1 MDGLRT
7 SFADLPWADLVA
19 LRNRYPGDAMMQ
31 SLLAPLEHRAYAREL
46 WKVDPVQAA
55 AMVGAIPAYQGA
67 KALHLT
73 PSDESS
79 TPASLD
85 ELFAGFQGL
94 IEGLR

>member
-1 MDGLRT
+1 M
-7 SFADLPWADLVA
+7 PWADLVA
-19 LRNRYPGDAMMQ
+19 LRSRYPGDAMMQ

-46 WKVDPVQAA
+46 SRIDPLQAVS
-55 AMVGAIPAYQGA
+55 MVGLIPAYQGA
-67 KALHLT
+67 KALHAT
-73 PSDESS
+73 PVDETS

>member
-1 MDGLRT
+1 MDNLRT
-7 SFADLPWADLVA
+7 GFADLPWADLVT
-19 LRNRYPGDAMMQ
+19 LRQRYPGDAMMQ

-46 WKVDPVQAA
+46 SKIDPFQAA
-55 AMVGAIPAYQGA
+55 AMVGLIPAYQGA
-67 KALHLT
+67 KALGIT
-73 PSDESS
+73 PRDNTS

>member
-7 SFADLPWADLVA
+7 SFADLPWSDLVT

-46 WKVDPVQAA
+46 SKIDPFQAA
-55 AMVGAIPAYQGA
+55 AMVGLIPAYQGA
-67 KALHLT
+67 KALGVM
-73 PSDESS
+73 PRDETS

-94 IEGLR
+94 IEGLK